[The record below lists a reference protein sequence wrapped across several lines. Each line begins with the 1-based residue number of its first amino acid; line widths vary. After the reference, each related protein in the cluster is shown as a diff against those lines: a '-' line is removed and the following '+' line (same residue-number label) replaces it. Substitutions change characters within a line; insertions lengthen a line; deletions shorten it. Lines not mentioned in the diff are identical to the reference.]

1 VLNALDKIIDSLI
14 GNKRVMLV
22 LWMRKDKVTNEA
34 STRFNLSLSSCK
46 EETYVE
52 SYLLNLVLRI
62 LAVDHKLFYQ
72 WINALKL

>member
-46 EETYVE
+46 EETYIE

-72 WINALKL
+72 WIYALKL